1 MSDQDLR
8 EHWQRLQRAGHTIA
22 DVFRRAVADGADP
35 AQLLV
40 DACRATPERFLH
52 VEARTNVIPSRA
64 AVCQCDADGNV
75 PAAAIVTGDYR
86 LVSQVDIVWQPP
98 DSPPI
103 CFACMYMLA
112 RFMQQTNARRQQHLE
127 RMRNAA
133 GAQAWPPL
141 QAQPGCPACGHAWD
155 AHDERAVCGS
165 CGACGH
171 LWSEHD
177 AVHGCRHVTEG
188 GAHPGTCMCD
198 RAPPPGEDRF
208 VRPGFHV
215 GAVTTLPDDA
225 PEHDDDQ
232 GP

>member
-22 DVFRRAVADGADP
+22 DVFVRAVADGVDP

-52 VEARTNVIPSRA
+52 IQARTTMPGSRA
-64 AVCQCDADGNV
+64 AVCQCDTDGNV
-75 PAAAIVTGDYR
+75 PPAAFVTGDYR
-86 LVSQVDIVWQPP
+86 LVSQMDVGSQPP
-98 DSPPI
+98 DSPPV

-127 RMRNAA
+127 RLRRGAA
-133 GAQAWPPL
+133 GVRTWPVP
-141 QAQPGCPACGHAWD
+141 AGCPACGHAWD

-165 CGACGH
+165 CGSCGH
-171 LWSEHD
+171 LWAEHD

-188 GAHPGTCMCD
+188 GARPGTCMCD
-198 RAPPPGEDRF
+198 MAPPVVDRF

-215 GAVTTLPDDA
+215 GDVTTLPDDEA
-225 PEHDDDQ
+225 PEYDDDQ